1 MPFSLSGST
10 ITQTGTDNNLSGL
23 SSVSGVDVID
33 ERNHSIYN
41 VGNRQIRV
49 NGTLSLDPETEE
61 LVFGDAAPHQKV
73 QINNGG
79 VFNVGEEIDIGA
91 AQNRFSSG
99 TAIRFTDPS
108 TDSFRETEADLR
120 VNSGGTFNW
129 FGGAIYMNNPMAF
142 MEGSFVTVHSQQCQ
156 AIMQT
161 SGVQIR
167 QRSENTDIRGLI
179 TRGTFITMI
188 ANAVRIAGWRPFD
201 SGNQALSFSNT
212 SPDNQFY
219 IIEDFDAAGL
229 SGQHI
234 AFWSQVW
241 GRLISNSEG
250 TSVVAG
256 GNSNS
261 SSTNRGFY
269 EIRQPTDINLRAFSG
284 GSIDG
289 VKLHIADADNGNR
302 LEAGV
307 FLQSPSYLDDIVY
320 THQFDASGFHRFDA
334 DGGIL
339 TGLVYK
345 REGSDRNSN
354 IVWDRRSR
362 FNDTTDTFRMA
373 FFGYGYG
380 IGILDVSLRGLGGT
394 TVNQVLFDDPLVT
407 EPDLAAVLA
416 YTQIDTANQLYD
428 AFAAFLFENYEGEE
442 SFALNRMGDLIDAG
456 SLDIVLDQGAAQ
468 LIDLGGNVLTVRT
481 GPSFDGSLTTTG
493 LITLGSGVSVVGT
506 LTDQNGTISLF
517 TFTGVQDGSEVRVFR
532 ESDMTEVGMGSETSS
547 GGTVNISYSLTATE
561 SVYAVIHALGF
572 QSLAI
577 SGLLTSFSPQ
587 SIPVNQTSDRQYRN
601 D

>member
-10 ITQTGTDNNLSGL
+10 ITQTGTDNDLSGL
-23 SSVSGVDVID
+23 SSVSGVAVID
-33 ERNHSIYN
+33 ERNHAVYN
-41 VGNRQIRV
+41 VGNRQIRI

-61 LVFGDAAPHQKV
+61 LIFGDGAPHQKV

-99 TAIRFTDPS
+99 TAIRFTDAS
-108 TDSFRETEADLR
+108 TDSFREAEADLR

-129 FGGAIYMNNPMAF
+129 FGGSIYMNNPMAF
-142 MEGSFVTVHSQQCQ
+142 MEGSFVTIHSQQCQ

-167 QRSENTDIRGLI
+167 QRSSNTDIRGLI

-188 ANAVRIAGWRPFD
+188 ANAVRVAGWQPFD
-201 SGNQALSFSNT
+201 SGNQALSFSSS

-219 IIEDFDAAGL
+219 IIEDFDASGL

-250 TSVVAG
+250 TSVIAG

-261 SSTNRGFY
+261 SNTNRGFY
-269 EIRQPTDINLRAFSG
+269 EIRQPTNINLRAFSG
-284 GSIDG
+284 GSVDG
-289 VKLHIADADNGNR
+289 VKLHIVDTDNGNR

-307 FLQSPSYLDDIVY
+307 FLQSPSYLDDMVY
-320 THQFDASGFHRFDA
+320 THQFDASGFNSFDV

-339 TGLVYK
+339 TGVVYK
-345 REGSDRNSN
+345 RAGADRNSD

-362 FNDTTDTFRMA
+362 LNDTTDTFRMA

-394 TVNQVLFDDPLVT
+394 TVSQVLFDDLSIT
-407 EPDLAAVLA
+407 EPDLATVQA
-416 YTQIDTANQLYD
+416 YTQISDANQLYD
-428 AFAAFLFENYEGEE
+428 AYAAFLFENYEGEE
-442 SFALNRMGDLIDAG
+442 SFDLNRMGDLIDAG
-456 SLDIVLDQGAAQ
+456 PLNIVLDPTAPDAF
-468 LIDLGGNVLTVRT
+468 D
-481 GPSFDGSLTTTG
+481 FDGSTITINTGDNFTGNITTQGIVTEGAVEVLGVITDANGTRATVVLTFSNIVAGSRLLVQEAVSGNIIFNDIANQSTVTIPYAFSGPTDIIYRLRRSSNPPFYLSVEGSG
-493 LITLGSGVSVVGT
+493 LITA
-506 LTDQNGTISLF
+506 NGFSL
-517 TFTGVQDGSEVRVFR
+517 
-532 ESDMTEVGMGSETSS
+532 
-547 GGTVNISYSLTATE
+547 I
-561 SVYAVIHALGF
+561 
-572 QSLAI
+572 
-577 SGLLTSFSPQ
+577 
-587 SIPVNQTSDRQYRN
+587 VNQILDE
-601 D
+601 

>member
-1 MPFSLSGST
+1 MGFSLSGST
-10 ITQTGTDNNLSGL
+10 ITQTGTDSDLSGL
-23 SSVSGVDVID
+23 SSISDVII
-33 ERNHSIYN
+33 ERNHAVYN
-41 VGNRQIRV
+41 VGNRQIIIE
-49 NGTLSLDPETEE
+49 GTLNLDPETEE
-61 LVFGDAAPHQKV
+61 LIFGDGAPHQK
-73 QINNGG
+73 ILIDNGG
-79 VFNVGEEIDIGA
+79 VFNIGEEIDIGA

-99 TAIRFTDPS
+99 TAIRFTDAS
-108 TDSFRETEADLR
+108 TDSFRESEADFR

-142 MEGSFVTVHSQQCQ
+142 MEGSFVTIHSQQCQ
-156 AIMQT
+156 AIMQV

-167 QRSENTDIRGLI
+167 QRSANTDIRGLV

-201 SGNQALSFSNT
+201 SGNQALSFSSS

-229 SGQHI
+229 SGQHV

-250 TSVVAG
+250 TSVVAA

-261 SSTNRGFY
+261 SATNRGFY

-289 VKLHIADADNGNR
+289 VKLHITDTDNGNR

-320 THQFDASGFHRFDA
+320 THQFDASGFHRIDA
-334 DGGIL
+334 DGGVL
-339 TGLVYK
+339 TGVVYK
-345 REGSDRNSN
+345 RAGNDRNSDV
-354 IVWDRRSR
+354 VWDRRSR

-394 TVNQVLFDDPLVT
+394 TVNQVLFDDPLIT
-407 EPDLAAVLA
+407 EPSLATVLA
-416 YTQIDTANQLYD
+416 YSQIDNASQLYD
-428 AFAAFLFENYEGEE
+428 AFAALLFENYEGEE
-442 SFALNRMGDLIDAG
+442 TLALNRMDGLIDAG
-456 SLDIVLDQGAAQ
+456 SLDIVFDQGAAQ
-468 LIDLGGNVLTVRT
+468 TINLVGNALTVRT
-481 GPSFDGSLTTTG
+481 GPTFEGSLTTTG
-493 LITLGSGVSVVGT
+493 TVTTNGGVVVAGSITDASGFRALVPIDLNGIVPGSRVFVRDLTDPANKIVLFNEITNSSEFSELVNFVADAPLEIRVRNASGVEKYRPFEATGT
-506 LTDQNGTISLF
+506 LTINGFSL
-517 TFTGVQDGSEVRVFR
+517 
-532 ESDMTEVGMGSETSS
+532 
-547 GGTVNISYSLTATE
+547 TVN
-561 SVYAVIHALGF
+561 
-572 QSLAI
+572 Q
-577 SGLLTSFSPQ
+577 Q
-587 SIPVNQTSDRQYRN
+587 RD
-601 D
+601 

>member
-1 MPFSLSGST
+1 VGFSLSGNT
-10 ITQTGTDNNLSGL
+10 ITQTGTDNDLSGL
-23 SSVSGVDVID
+23 SSISTVIE
-33 ERNHSIYN
+33 ERNHAVYN
-41 VGNRQIRV
+41 VGNRQLRIE
-49 NGTLSLDPETEE
+49 GTLSIDPETEE
-61 LVFGDAAPHQKV
+61 LIFGDGAPHQKV
-73 QINNGG
+73 LIVNGG
-79 VFNVGEEIDIGA
+79 VLNIGEEIDIGA

-99 TAIRFTDPS
+99 TAIRFTDAS
-108 TDSFRETEADLR
+108 TDTFRENEADFR

-142 MEGSFVTVHSQQCQ
+142 MEGSFPTIHSQQCQ

-167 QRSENTDIRGLI
+167 QRSENTDIRGLV

-261 SSTNRGFY
+261 SATNRGFY

-284 GSIDG
+284 GSIEG
-289 VKLHIADADNGNR
+289 VKLHIVDDDHGNR

-320 THQFDASGFHRFDA
+320 THQFDASGFHRIDA
-334 DGGIL
+334 DGGVL
-339 TGLVYK
+339 TGVVYK
-345 REGSDRNSN
+345 RAGNDRNSN

-394 TVNQVLFDDPLVT
+394 TANQVLFDDPLIT
-407 EPDLAAVLA
+407 EPDITAVLA
-416 YTQIDTANQLYD
+416 YSQIDNANQLYD
-428 AFAAFLFENYEGEE
+428 AYAAFLFENYEGEVA
-442 SFALNRMGDLIDAG
+442 FALNRMDGLIDAG

-468 LIDLGGNVLTVRT
+468 TINLVGNALTVRT
-481 GPSFDGSLTTTG
+481 GPTFEGSLTTTG
-493 LITLGSGVSVVGT
+493 TVTTNGGTIVAGSITDANGFRALVPIDLDGIVPGSRVFVRDVTDPANRIILFNEISNSSEFSRLVDFETDAALEIRVRNASGVEKYRPLEATGT
-506 LTDQNGTISLF
+506 LTINGFSL
-517 TFTGVQDGSEVRVFR
+517 
-532 ESDMTEVGMGSETSS
+532 
-547 GGTVNISYSLTATE
+547 TVNQQRDE
-561 SVYAVIHALGF
+561 
-572 QSLAI
+572 
-577 SGLLTSFSPQ
+577 
-587 SIPVNQTSDRQYRN
+587 
-601 D
+601 